1 MDPRHRHRLCTTRFS
16 VTMLH
21 EIARDLGKDPRFA
34 EGVEASLRIEKSD
47 GDFEGLSFRA
57 ALHQVANITATR
69 WHEQDDVTCH
79 RV

>member
-1 MDPRHRHRLCTTRFS
+1 
-16 VTMLH
+16 MLH

-57 ALHQVANITATR
+57 ALHQVANITATGGTNR
-69 WHEQDDVTCH
+69 TTSLAIAFDN
-79 RV
+79 